1 MEPSTP
7 ELCHRLLEGSRSQS
21 IDWDHTETLNAY
33 CIIYAWYCR
42 TELYNKSDPHFCI
55 LFLLNC
61 NMDANIVLT
70 LHTFFCFKKKKALAT
85 RYFADFKI

>member
-1 MEPSTP
+1 MEPNTP

-21 IDWDHTETLNAY
+21 IDWDQQETLNAY
-33 CIIYAWYCR
+33 CIIYVWYCR

-55 LFLLNC
+55 LFLLKC
-61 NMDANIVLT
+61 NMDASV
-70 LHTFFCFKKKKALAT
+70 FFLKKALAT